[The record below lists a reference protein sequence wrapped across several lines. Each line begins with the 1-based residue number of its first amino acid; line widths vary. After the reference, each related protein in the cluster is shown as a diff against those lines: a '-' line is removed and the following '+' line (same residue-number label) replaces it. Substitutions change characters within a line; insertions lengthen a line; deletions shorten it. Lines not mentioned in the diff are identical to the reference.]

1 MTEQQD
7 VMEEERLDDGQ
18 LAGVEAERDDP
29 AVKITRPFDPEH
41 IKVRTDKKT
50 IDLILRRIEH
60 EEMELA
66 PEFQRRARIWDE
78 VRKSRL
84 IESLLL
90 RIPLP
95 VFYVAEERN
104 ETWVVVDGLQRLTT
118 IYDFAKSEFALGGLE
133 YLTHLHHKKF
143 RELPRNMQRRIEET
157 ELVINVI
164 EAGTPDE
171 VMINIFKRIN
181 TAGVP
186 LTGQEIRHALNK
198 GPARDYLAI
207 LARSDAFRRA
217 TNESVKDDRM
227 AARECVLRF
236 IAFRVTP
243 PEQYTTNDLDG
254 FLNKAMRALNVMS
267 AEERSK
273 WRNDFERAMEAATNI
288 FANDAFRKRYSDDP
302 NARRN
307 PISKALFEV
316 WGVNLAQCT
325 NQELEELSTKND
337 HVRSAFVKLMKED
350 REFDAAIS
358 YATGVPERV
367 KKRFS
372 AVKDLIDGVLK

>member
-1 MTEQQD
+1 MTVEQD

-18 LAGVEAERDDP
+18 LAGVEAEKDDP
-29 AVKITRPFDPEH
+29 AIKITRPFDPER

-50 IDLILRRIEH
+50 IDLILRRIDH

-66 PEFQRRARIWDE
+66 PEFQRRARIWDP

-95 VFYVAEERN
+95 VFYVAEEKN

-118 IYDFAKSEFALGGLE
+118 IYDFAKGVFPLGGLE
-133 YLTHLHHKKF
+133 YMMHLQDKRF
-143 RELPRNMQRRIEET
+143 TELPRNMQRRIEET

-181 TAGVP
+181 TGGVT

-198 GPARDYLAI
+198 GPARDYLAD
-207 LARSDAFRRA
+207 LAKSEAFLRA
-217 TNESVKDDRM
+217 TDGSVRDDRM

-236 IAFRVTP
+236 IAFYIMP
-243 PEQYTTNDLDG
+243 PEQYITNDLDG
-254 FLNKAMRALNVMS
+254 FLNKAMRALNNAS
-267 AEERSK
+267 SEERKK
-273 WRNDFERAMEAATNI
+273 WRCDFERAMEAATGI
-288 FANDAFRKRYSDDP
+288 FANDAFRKRYNDGLGT
-302 NARRN
+302 RRN
-307 PISKALFEV
+307 PISKALFEA
-316 WGVNLAQCT
+316 WGVNLARKT
-325 NQELEELSTKND
+325 DHELRVLVNKRDE
-337 HVRSAFVKLMKED
+337 VRSLSVKLMTED
-350 REFDAAIS
+350 RDFDVAIS
-358 YATGVPERV
+358 YGTGVPERV
-367 KKRFS
+367 KKRFK
-372 AVKDLIDGVLK
+372 AVKDLIEGVLR